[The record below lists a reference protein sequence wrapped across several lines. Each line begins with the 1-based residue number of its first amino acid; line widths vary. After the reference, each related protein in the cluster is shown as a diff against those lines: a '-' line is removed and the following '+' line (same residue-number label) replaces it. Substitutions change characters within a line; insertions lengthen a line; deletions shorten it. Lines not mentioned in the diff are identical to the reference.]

1 MLEVC
6 GRPTRRICT
15 GWLQA
20 HMSDPCIDRRPQIIL
35 VQVDTERR
43 RTMQLM
49 LQGSGFDVRA
59 FSCGRDALAK
69 LAMQETCCLIVD
81 EGMPDMNG
89 CELLRRFRERGWLRP
104 AILLTTTTP
113 CCPTDAQDFSV
124 VLRKPASGAILVDA
138 LNGAIRA
145 CPQRKQALGG

>member
-1 MLEVC
+1 
-6 GRPTRRICT
+6 
-15 GWLQA
+15 
-20 HMSDPCIDRRPQIIL
+20 
-35 VQVDTERR
+35 
-43 RTMQLM
+43 MQLM
-49 LQGSGFDVRA
+49 LRGSGFDVRA